1 MRHGMKFLIGIII
14 LASTMIYGLAADLTT
29 AISGSASVEVGREIT
44 LTFSFEVEQPVSQ
57 FKAKLVYDADLL
69 EISGAPVALGGL
81 NVLVDV
87 NDITVSSDSSLSG
100 SISFMRVTFKARE
113 AFLADVSTV
122 VSLINIS
129 AVDAQSSASVSGLS
143 SSKTI
148 TAIPLKSDNNYLKNM
163 YTNAGTIGFNRNTF
177 EYSLTVDH
185 EINRIR
191 IVAIKE
197 DPNASVKED
206 AMYDLKVYRNVINI
220 VVTSENGAKRTYTIV
235 VMRKDALGNTS
246 LLSSNTELKSLS
258 IEGYPLQFSPLITE
272 YRLTVENIV
281 DNVLILAQAAD
292 DRSSVII
299 DNVSLLQLGENRI
312 QVTVVAPNG
321 QSRMY
326 TVFVTRSLD
335 APVTDLEDLGDI
347 VYLTTATTIPVIM
360 KDSYWL
366 TAEVLDK
373 VRRAGKILEIQKLDD
388 QGRLLYGW
396 TIDGRSLTAGTSLYL
411 RLRQDISHIKN
422 LNELL
427 DGGRYRTISFLHEGN
442 IPVGTVVKV
451 YIGTVFPQMSTL
463 NLYQVIDKT
472 QSLQL
477 NSQSLRVVDGFV
489 EFEVLSGGEYVLSD
503 SVIKQERSVDM
514 VLVVALVLLFGITF
528 VLIYLLVGRIKFSFA
543 RT

>member
-14 LASTMIYGLAADLTT
+14 LASTMIYGLAADLMT

-220 VVTSENGAKRTYTIV
+220 LVTAENGAKRTYTIV
-235 VMRKDALGNTS
+235 VTRKDAFGNTS

-258 IEGYPLQFSPLITE
+258 IEGYHLQFSPLITE

-281 DNVLILAQAAD
+281 DNVLILAEAAD

-373 VRRAGKILEIQKLDD
+373 VRRAGKILDIQKLDD

-427 DGGRYRTISFLHEGN
+427 DGGRYRTISFLHEGD

-503 SVIKQERSVDM
+503 SAIKQERPVDM
-514 VLVVALVLLFGITF
+514 VLVGALIVIIALIVALSVLLFSRRKIF
-528 VLIYLLVGRIKFSFA
+528 VR
-543 RT
+543 

>member
-1 MRHGMKFLIGIII
+1 MRHGMIFLIGIII

-122 VSLINIS
+122 VSLINVS

-220 VVTSENGAKRTYTIV
+220 LVTAENGAKRTYTIV

-347 VYLTTATTIPVIM
+347 VYLTTATTIPVIL

-373 VRRAGKILEIQKLDD
+373 VRRAGKILDIQKLDD

-427 DGGRYRTISFLHEGN
+427 DGGRYRTISFLHEGD

-514 VLVVALVLLFGITF
+514 VLVGALIVIIALIVALSVLLFSRRKIF
-528 VLIYLLVGRIKFSFA
+528 VR
-543 RT
+543 